1 MDRSG
6 LYLSGFKT
14 NGIQI
19 PFRLLL
25 LPGISMQRGVSS
37 LKVEGDLGLLSQVEA
52 LQAGCSKGV
61 SLLTL
66 LPRKGGA
73 STPRS
78 SKPLGSMFT
87 QGRTESRAEQGSLP
101 PELSVLPGPNTPSK
115 GRPGGEE
122 SELRVEIVD
131 TAREVSSLRKNWK
144 QKVCFPESPFPS
156 PKTNYFNGSF

>member
-61 SLLTL
+61 SPLTL

-73 STPRS
+73 STPEVPS
-78 SKPLGSMFT
+78 HWEACSHKAGQNPV
-87 QGRTESRAEQGSLP
+87 QSRALFLQNFQCFQLLTLHPKEGL
-101 PELSVLPGPNTPSK
+101 V
-115 GRPGGEE
+115 GR
-122 SELRVEIVD
+122 
-131 TAREVSSLRKNWK
+131 N
-144 QKVCFPESPFPS
+144 Q
-156 PKTNYFNGSF
+156 N